1 MDVGDLRV
9 WCAGGIAAAFSKA
22 GGISIY
28 CGKPH
33 KEIYKLAH
41 KKLEMHNIKSPK
53 ILCVGDGIYTDILG
67 GKNEML
73 DTLFVCGGLSKDEVG
88 LKNENTTLDIKKLEN
103 LFKKNKMY
111 PTFSIDYLC

>member
-1 MDVGDLRV
+1 
-9 WCAGGIAAAFSKA
+9 
-22 GGISIY
+22 
-28 CGKPH
+28 
-33 KEIYKLAH
+33 
-41 KKLEMHNIKSPK
+41 
-53 ILCVGDGIYTDILG
+53 
-67 GKNEML
+67 ML